1 MLLSQDASLIRP
13 LNLYLMVYIIL
24 VFGTL
29 QTLPDVSDEPC
40 IFKIT
45 LRNFRTIL
53 SWKLKDHSIVPT
65 HYTLQYAIM
74 SGPEDVITVKDC
86 TNITRS
92 FCDLTDAW
100 VNMSETYT
108 LRVVGHRG
116 NSTLVDCEGSLFPL
130 IDMPLEPPNF
140 EIAGFT
146 DHINVTVEFPP
157 VLPKIVHGEGSS
169 FYLSLVIEEK
179 SGNIVKKHK
188 PKINAD
194 IAGNFIYVI
203 NELIPNTNYCISVY
217 FEPSNLG
224 TINRSPVKCTR
235 LQPEQES
242 EPSES
247 AKIGALITLFLIAAV
262 IMSTIVTLKRIG
274 YICLRNEFPKM
285 LKFDNFSAWIF
296 PELPPLELV
305 TVLEVIPVNRKKK
318 VWDYNYDESDSD
330 DEAATRTSAGGYT
343 MHGLAGRTLCPAST
357 SSATL
362 EGCSD
367 PDAPDA
373 PDAEETDSPEPE
385 AESESLMAPGPES
398 ECTCE
403 NAYERRET
411 VLTDLFSEEDSSST
425 KGSRDKTIFNVDL
438 NSVFM
443 RVLDDDSEV
452 PPVLSLPE
460 ETVNLED
467 PKEME
472 TSLLVAS
479 GEGSQPSF
487 PSPSVE
493 SWWHEDTP
501 SEKSDT
507 SKSDVDTGDG
517 YIMR

>member
-1 MLLSQDASLIRP
+1 MLLSQNASLIGP

-29 QTLPDVSDEPC
+29 QALPDVSDEPC

-242 EPSES
+242 
-247 AKIGALITLFLIAAV
+247 
-262 IMSTIVTLKRIG
+262 
-274 YICLRNEFPKM
+274 
-285 LKFDNFSAWIF
+285 D
-296 PELPPLELV
+296 
-305 TVLEVIPVNRKKK
+305 
-318 VWDYNYDESDSD
+318 
-330 DEAATRTSAGGYT
+330 
-343 MHGLAGRTLCPAST
+343 
-357 SSATL
+357 
-362 EGCSD
+362 
-367 PDAPDA
+367 
-373 PDAEETDSPEPE
+373 
-385 AESESLMAPGPES
+385 
-398 ECTCE
+398 
-403 NAYERRET
+403 
-411 VLTDLFSEEDSSST
+411 EDS
-425 KGSRDKTIFNVDL
+425 GREA
-438 NSVFM
+438 
-443 RVLDDDSEV
+443 R
-452 PPVLSLPE
+452 
-460 ETVNLED
+460 
-467 PKEME
+467 
-472 TSLLVAS
+472 
-479 GEGSQPSF
+479 
-487 PSPSVE
+487 
-493 SWWHEDTP
+493 
-501 SEKSDT
+501 
-507 SKSDVDTGDG
+507 G
-517 YIMR
+517 YS